1 MTGFPSL
8 LFFEKGEFQF
18 KYNGPREKD
27 AIVKFMLDPNPA
39 FSEDAKNEESEKDEI
54 LMGLPE
60 EVTVLNHK
68 NFEEFVEENKEVIVY
83 FYAPWC
89 GVCKGAKPSF
99 FEAAELLADEG
110 TVDDNFFCDLT
121 PKEVLLTSAHS
132 PLRDVTSTQ
141 GTLLSKLP
149 PKSAISTQIR
159 LFDTSLRQKS
169 VTSTQIYHFDMLN
182 RYLSPRQ
189 ISVIAIR
196 HLDDF
201 FVFFLLSFLTFFSI
215 LSTLLVR
222 VKCRSDGCRSDFSK

>member
-27 AIVKFMLDPNPA
+27 AIVRFMLDPNPA

-110 TVDDNFFCDLT
+110 TVEDIFCD
-121 PKEVLLTSAHS
+121 
-132 PLRDVTSTQ
+132 
-141 GTLLSKLP
+141 
-149 PKSAISTQIR
+149 
-159 LFDTSLRQKS
+159 
-169 VTSTQIYHFDMLN
+169 
-182 RYLSPRQ
+182 
-189 ISVIAIR
+189 
-196 HLDDF
+196 
-201 FVFFLLSFLTFFSI
+201 
-215 LSTLLVR
+215 
-222 VKCRSDGCRSDFSK
+222 